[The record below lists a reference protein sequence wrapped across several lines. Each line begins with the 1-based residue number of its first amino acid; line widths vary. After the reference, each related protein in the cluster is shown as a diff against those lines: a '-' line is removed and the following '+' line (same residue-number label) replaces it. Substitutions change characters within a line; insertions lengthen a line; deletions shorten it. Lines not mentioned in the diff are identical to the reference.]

1 MGLTV
6 GELSVELEARTR
18 EFRAGLSAA
27 ERRLQRFEQAGQRR
41 TGGVARSFAR
51 LGGAITAVTAAV
63 VALGGAIAAIGLG
76 RFLAAGVRS
85 AAAFES
91 LSISLEV
98 LTGTAEGAKEVLA
111 EVERLTVRTPFS
123 LEQMASSARSLA
135 VVFGDNSDA
144 ISEFTARSADIGAA
158 FQLEADIVGR
168 QLTRAFNSGLAS
180 AEILRDSGITPLLLE
195 LAGVSDVSKLTREQ
209 FVEALR
215 ALTSEGGKAF
225 QAAARQAKSLEGA
238 LSNTGIAFSTLRRA
252 SGAAIAPALQ
262 DVMLNILQPAFAR
275 LTELVEKNS
284 DAINDMAA
292 RVFPLI
298 LGALESFARLIANTL
313 RAIGFLTIAWDALQ
327 AAGAQVQLNLLTIVE
342 AVILAGTFI
351 KNMGDVTVKVWRAIA
366 AAASFNLGK
375 AKDIILS
382 IGDDFDDVKNRAIE
396 MGRNTTAA
404 FSVVQTRVDEFGKT
418 SEKLNLFADGL
429 DKTTN
434 SAKRLIAEVTAAG
447 PIDDVIPEIA
457 KADVTEFVKKDPKK
471 AGEETAD
478 GFATGFAD
486 TVASAFSRGIA
497 GESVDIV
504 DSFATLLQ
512 SESEKGLKDAFESA
526 INDFGSLL
534 GGVLKDAGGAIS
546 GLFGGAEG
554 PLGQIGGFL
563 SSKLGDDAGKL
574 LGSTA
579 LGILGAGVKAF
590 RAEDEITSTAANV
603 QSAVDSAERV
613 RGIVAGPTSIA
624 VAQVDRAISDS
635 FIDTNRLLALIEE
648 NTRRTARSTSDSG
661 TGSVP
666 SGGTSEATQA
676 LANEGPSLV

>member
-1 MGLTV
+1 M
-6 GELSVELEARTR
+6 
-18 EFRAGLSAA
+18 
-27 ERRLQRFEQAGQRR
+27 
-41 TGGVARSFAR
+41 
-51 LGGAITAVTAAV
+51 
-63 VALGGAIAAIGLG
+63 
-76 RFLAAGVRS
+76 
-85 AAAFES
+85 
-91 LSISLEV
+91 
-98 LTGTAEGAKEVLA
+98 
-111 EVERLTVRTPFS
+111 
-123 LEQMASSARSLA
+123 
-135 VVFGDNSDA
+135 
-144 ISEFTARSADIGAA
+144 
-158 FQLEADIVGR
+158 
-168 QLTRAFNSGLAS
+168 
-180 AEILRDSGITPLLLE
+180 
-195 LAGVSDVSKLTREQ
+195 
-209 FVEALR
+209 
-215 ALTSEGGKAF
+215 
-225 QAAARQAKSLEGA
+225 
-238 LSNTGIAFSTLRRA
+238 
-252 SGAAIAPALQ
+252 
-262 DVMLNILQPAFAR
+262 
-275 LTELVEKNS
+275 
-284 DAINDMAA
+284 
-292 RVFPLI
+292 
-298 LGALESFARLIANTL
+298 
-313 RAIGFLTIAWDALQ
+313 
-327 AAGAQVQLNLLTIVE
+327 
-342 AVILAGTFI
+342 
-351 KNMGDVTVKVWRAIA
+351 
-366 AAASFNLGK
+366 
-375 AKDIILS
+375 
-382 IGDDFDDVKNRAIE
+382 
-396 MGRNTTAA
+396 
-404 FSVVQTRVDEFGKT
+404 
-418 SEKLNLFADGL
+418 
-429 DKTTN
+429 
-434 SAKRLIAEVTAAG
+434 
-447 PIDDVIPEIA
+447 IPEIA

-534 GGVLKDAGGAIS
+534 SGVLGDAAGAIG